1 MAQWG
6 MLVPAFLLLAIF
18 FFYPL
23 IVMAKFSLFEHGF
36 SFAPFRAIYSSDVY
50 SINFLYTLKI
60 SVIVTVVC
68 VLLGYPI
75 AVMMVKAQ
83 PTTLRLLIIA
93 IAVPYFTSMVVRAYA
108 WMIILGNKGIIN
120 DLLLASGIV
129 DYPVQLMYTQ
139 TAVVIG
145 TAYILLPYMIL
156 TVYAALKNINPAVMN
171 AATSLGASEI
181 YAFIRVYL
189 PLSAPGLIGGSIL
202 VFLLCL
208 GYFVTPSLMGGPSRQ
223 MIGVLIQNEIEV
235 NVNWAMASALSLVLL
250 LVTLGIVFI
259 YSRFVNLGKILQ
271 GGI

>member
-1 MAQWG
+1 
-6 MLVPAFLLLAIF
+6 
-18 FFYPL
+18 
-23 IVMAKFSLFEHGF
+23 
-36 SFAPFRAIYSSDVY
+36 
-50 SINFLYTLKI
+50 
-60 SVIVTVVC
+60 
-68 VLLGYPI
+68 
-75 AVMMVKAQ
+75 
-83 PTTLRLLIIA
+83 
-93 IAVPYFTSMVVRAYA
+93 
-108 WMIILGNKGIIN
+108 
-120 DLLLASGIV
+120 
-129 DYPVQLMYTQ
+129 MYTQ